1 MNLKTA
7 DLFYLCMVIFII
19 AALPFGISAYDRHVW
34 GKKIPDNAKV
44 FFLTGH
50 TQKGWVAGGI
60 GAADVLLDSL
70 AAPQKLLPPVIAVKK
85 GETVVLKLTSSDV
98 IHGFSLKDF
107 GIFIN
112 DGIHPGKPTTISF
125 IADKEG
131 TFTFSCNAICGSQ
144 HENMSGTIVVSA

>member
-7 DLFYLCMVIFII
+7 DLFYFCLVILII
-19 AALPFGISAYDRHVW
+19 AGLPFGISAYDRHVW
-34 GKKIPDNAKV
+34 EKRIPSTAKV

-50 TQKGWVAGGI
+50 TQKGWVSGGI
-60 GAADVLLDSL
+60 GAADVFIDSI
-70 AAPQKLLPPVIAVKK
+70 APKKNLPPVINVKK
-85 GETVVLKLTSSDV
+85 GDKVVLKLTSSDV

-112 DGIHPGKPTTISF
+112 DGIHPGKPATISF
-125 IADKEG
+125 IANKEG